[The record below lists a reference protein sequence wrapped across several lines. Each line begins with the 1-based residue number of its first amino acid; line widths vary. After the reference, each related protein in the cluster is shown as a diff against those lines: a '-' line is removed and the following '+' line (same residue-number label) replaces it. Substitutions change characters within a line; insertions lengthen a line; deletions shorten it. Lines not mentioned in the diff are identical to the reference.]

1 MTQGEPNPDPSTADS
16 AHDDIAIIGMAGRFP
31 GANGVAEFWQNLI
44 QGVESIRNL
53 SEEELLRAGVP
64 RRDVESPDYVPACP
78 VLDDIDKFDAAF
90 FGISPRDASVMDP
103 AHRLFLEVAWQAL
116 ENSGNTGLATEG
128 RVGVFA
134 GSGAPLYWMN
144 NIRSHREITESMG
157 EFLVR
162 HTGNDMNFLATR
174 ASYDLDLRGPS
185 INVQTACSSALVA
198 VHLARQSLLANECD
212 MALIGGS
219 TIVLPMAHGYHFK
232 EGEILSP
239 DGHCRPFDHRSAGTV
254 FGSGS
259 ACVVLKRLKDALDNG
274 DTIVA
279 VVKGSAVNND
289 GAAKAGFL
297 APGVDG
303 QADVVEAALKSARID
318 ARTISYVEGHGT
330 GTSIGDPIELTA
342 LEQAFSS
349 QTQDKQ
355 FCGIGSVKSNIGHL
369 GEAAG
374 AASLIKV
381 ALALQHRVL
390 PPTLGYEL
398 PNPRFAMDD
407 SPFHVIAKCTP
418 WNPSDSNASKPLRAG
433 ITALGA
439 GGTNCHLVLEEP
451 PPPLPGEGGR
461 DRYLFVL
468 SAQTK
473 TALDQ
478 MSRNLAD
485 HLTQK
490 PECDLGD
497 VAYTLAMGRR
507 SLAHRRAVVAA
518 SSQEAASLL
527 NGKNPTRVGTVA
539 ADATDPGV
547 VFTFPGGGAQYARM
561 CFNLYECEPAFRGAL
576 EECLSIVDQ
585 HCGPAVRELLF
596 AATPDAKAAT
606 AKLKQPS
613 LALPALFSI
622 EYSLARLFESWGLR
636 PEAYVGHSMGEYV
649 AACLAGVFSVRD
661 GLRLVSLRGKLFE
674 ETSPGRM
681 AGISL
686 PERELR
692 AMMPDGLSIAAVN
705 APDLCVAS
713 GPRELIDSLTA
724 TLTEK
729 EVDWTSIHINVAA
742 HSSMLEPILD
752 EFRTFCQTI
761 DFQPPKTPI
770 ASNLTGK
777 WLTPSEAQDPEYWVQ
792 HLRSTVRFADC
803 VETVLETGSRVFLE
817 IGPGRTLTTLVGAQR
832 TKAPHAY
839 NSVRHPREAADDV
852 DYALLTLGKVWAGG
866 ADCDWTALYDEEL
879 RNRVPL
885 PEYPFEGPSYW
896 VDARASKADEATEPH
911 KRENLDDWF
920 ATVSWDLTPRV
931 AAAEAPASRWLIISN
946 SMEQSRILA
955 QALQQEAES
964 SFDPVLAYHGDRFRM
979 LPDGNFEVSIGE
991 AEGYQQVLE
1000 QLRTQERTPEHIVM
1014 LLNSDTSP
1022 GTSDGMRSETTLERS
1037 FLAPSRMAFAMCSTL
1052 EAVTFT
1058 LVTENAFSVAGE
1070 PLDPIARLSTGPA
1083 LVIPRELPDFPTR
1096 LIDLNANDGASN
1108 ADRVRALAH
1117 ELVSGETSPIAVL
1130 RAPKRWIP
1138 RLRPTQLPKADAQPL
1153 WLDDG
1158 DVVLITGGLGGMGLV
1173 LAQHL
1178 AKQRKVRLAL
1188 LSRSLP
1194 PERSTWES
1202 LIADPETANGVRTRI
1217 EGLLALE
1224 AGGAEVM
1231 AVQGDVTDPDSL
1243 RPALDLVRER
1253 FGKLHV
1259 VIHAAGVMDDA
1270 PLQSKTTARM
1280 REVLAPK
1287 VEGTRNLDAMI
1298 DEDLKAFVV
1307 MSSIASLLGVP
1318 GQIDYTA
1325 ANAFL
1330 DAFAEDRQRRKP
1342 GRTIAINWSAW
1353 RDVGMVVEVGINRP
1367 QKPLPAGRTD
1377 HPWLDAWEPIPEGR
1391 RYQTDFAVAS
1401 HWLLSEHRIEG
1412 AQALIPGTGF
1422 VELAR
1427 AAFLEAGHF
1436 ALSHATA
1443 NAVELSQVTFLQPFR
1458 VEPGAPQRL
1467 QIEIRQQDNGSG
1479 VTMSSADGDAVHMTA
1494 NVRRCQVV
1502 QERAD
1507 LAVLRDRCQ
1516 QPVATRDGF
1525 LDQDFVCFGP
1535 RWQNVLDIRKGAGE
1549 AVIDLELDPS
1559 FSDDLTK
1566 LAYHPAL
1573 LDMAT
1578 GAAQGLIPGFQQS
1591 TDFLV
1596 PFGYDRIR
1604 IAAPVTQRCTSHVRL
1619 RPESSRDAASFDIR
1633 IFDETG
1639 LECIS
1644 IEGFTMKRVDENASI
1659 TSSSGSSSD
1668 RERESKQNSAAKA
1681 LLREAITP
1689 AEGLIAFDRVMTQT
1703 EAEQVIA
1710 SSVDVEVWR
1719 RKLNLEAQRLSRG
1732 DSDEDSQTFSRPPLA
1747 SDFKPPLPGIETKLA
1762 AIWSKLLGVRDLGA
1776 IDDFFE
1782 LGGNSLIAVRFFARA
1797 RKDFGVSL
1805 PVSSLF
1811 QAPTIRQLHKAMVAG
1826 GFVAPEPDGGED
1838 QTNAYEL
1845 STPPADSTTAN
1856 VAADAPSA
1864 VLPPILI
1871 RPGDGALPIFF
1882 LHDGLGE
1889 VLLYRSLAL
1898 LLDPDHPVYGLEPG
1912 QVQDRFLRTSITDM
1926 AKAKVARI
1934 RSVQPSGPYLLA
1946 GLCAGGV
1953 IAFEVARQLEDSGET
1968 VLFLGLIDAPASD
1981 AKERSML
1988 ATKVRLERIRD
1999 LFRPEQGNSTV
2010 GHYLTSLLKL
2020 AKKAN
2025 NWLTYSIGAQ
2035 LQRRRDA
2042 QKMAKLRAQASGPS
2056 SNEVGLPFLQLYE
2069 IAHREHVE
2077 TGVLRCGNV
2086 VLFRATQGNG
2096 DPADTPFR
2104 EIYADDLFGW
2114 QSHVQAT
2121 VEAIDVQGGHSSALR
2136 DPNVGVLAKH
2146 MQRCIRTLLILHAQ
2160 ESLPPSDVE
2169 AVASRFFDGDL
2180 VRTLHGFREAPSR
2193 GPQEAP
2199 DARRP
2204 PRESPWR

>member
-1 MTQGEPNPDPSTADS
+1 MTQGELNPNPSPADS
-16 AHDDIAIIGMAGRFP
+16 AQDDIAIIGMAGRFP
-31 GANGVAEFWQNLI
+31 GANGVAEYWQNLI
-44 QGVESIRNL
+44 QGVESIRRL

-64 RRDVESPDYVPACP
+64 RRDVENPDYVRACP

-116 ENSGNTGLATEG
+116 ENSGNTGLAAEG
-128 RVGVFA
+128 CVGVFA

-162 HTGNDMNFLATR
+162 HTANDMNFLATR
-174 ASYDLDLRGPS
+174 VSYDMDLRGPS

-198 VHLARQSLLANECD
+198 VHFARQSLLANECD

-219 TIVLPMAHGYHFK
+219 TIALPMAHGYHFK

-259 ACVVLKRLKDALDNG
+259 ACVVLKRLNDALDNG

-279 VVKGSAVNND
+279 VIKGSAVNND
-289 GAAKAGFL
+289 GAVKAGFL

-303 QADVVEAALKSARID
+303 QAEVVKAALKSARVD

-330 GTSIGDPIELTA
+330 GTSVGDPIELTA

-355 FCGIGSVKSNIGHL
+355 FCGIGSVKSNVGHL

-418 WNPSDSNASKPLRAG
+418 WSPSGSNASKPLRAG

-451 PPPLPGEGGR
+451 PPPLSGEGGR
-461 DRYLFVL
+461 DRHLFAL
-468 SAQTK
+468 SARTK

-485 HLTQK
+485 HLTQN

-518 SSQEAASLL
+518 SSIEAASLL
-527 NGKNPTRVGTVA
+527 NGENPTRVGTVA
-539 ADATDPGV
+539 ADVNDPGV

-561 CFNLYECEPAFRGAL
+561 CFDLHEREPAFRDAL

-606 AKLKQPS
+606 AKLQQPS

-636 PEAYVGHSMGEYV
+636 PVAYVGHSMGEYV

-674 ETSPGRM
+674 QTPPGRM

-686 PERELR
+686 PEHEVR
-692 AMMPDGLSIAAVN
+692 AMMPEGLSIAAVN

-713 GPRELIDSLTA
+713 GPRELLESLTA
-724 TLTEK
+724 KLTEQ
-729 EVDWTSIHINVAA
+729 EVDWTPIHIDVAA
-742 HSSMLEPILD
+742 HSSLLEPILD
-752 EFRTFCQTI
+752 EFRTFCKSI
-761 DFQPPKTPI
+761 DFEAPKTPI

-777 WLTPSEAQDPEYWVQ
+777 WLTPTEAQDPEYWVQ

-803 VETVLETGSRVFLE
+803 VETILEAGSRVFLE
-817 IGPGRTLTTLVGAQR
+817 IGPGRTLTTLVGAQT

-852 DYALLTLGKVWAGG
+852 DYALLSLGKVWAAG
-866 ADCDWTALYDEEL
+866 ADCDWTALYDGEL

-885 PEYPFEGPSYW
+885 PEYPFEGQSYW
-896 VDARASKADEATEPH
+896 VDARATKAGEDTEPY
-911 KRENLDDWF
+911 KRENLDEWF

-931 AAAEAPASRWLIISN
+931 VAAEAPASRWLLISN
-946 SMEQSRILA
+946 SMEQSHALA
-955 QALQQEAES
+955 QALQQQAGSNFEA
-964 SFDPVLAYHGDRFRM
+964 VLAYHGEHFRLLSDGSFEIM
-979 LPDGNFEVSIGE
+979 LGE
-991 AEGYQQVLE
+991 AEAYQNVLE
-1000 QLRTQERTPEHIVM
+1000 QLRTRERTPQHVVM
-1014 LLNSDTSP
+1014 LLGSDTSS
-1022 GTSDGMRSETTLERS
+1022 GTNTGTRPVTTIERS
-1037 FLAPSRMAFAMCSTL
+1037 FLAPTRMAFAMSSTL
-1052 EAVTFT
+1052 EAATFT

-1083 LVIPRELPDFPTR
+1083 LVIPHELPEFPTR
-1096 LIDLNANDGASN
+1096 LIDLDATDGATN
-1108 ADRVRALAH
+1108 ADRLRALAQ
-1117 ELVSGETSPIAVL
+1117 ELLSGETAPIIAL
-1130 RAPKRWIP
+1130 RTPKRWTP
-1138 RLRPTQLPKADAQPL
+1138 KLSPTQLPTADAQPL
-1153 WLDDG
+1153 WLADG
-1158 DVVLITGGLGGMGLV
+1158 DVILITGGLGGMGRV

-1178 AKQRKVRLAL
+1178 AKQRKVRIAL
-1188 LSRSLP
+1188 LSRSSL
-1194 PERSTWES
+1194 PERSNWEY
-1202 LIADPETANGVRTRI
+1202 LLANPETTTSVRTRI
-1217 EGLLALE
+1217 EGLLAIE
-1224 AGGAEVM
+1224 ADSTEVM
-1231 AVQGDVTDPDSL
+1231 VVQGDVTDPDSL
-1243 RPALDLVRER
+1243 RNALNLVRER
-1253 FGKLHV
+1253 FGKLNV
-1259 VIHAAGVMDDA
+1259 VIHAAGVIDDA
-1270 PLQSKTTARM
+1270 TLQAKTTAQM

-1287 VEGTRNLDAMI
+1287 VEGTRNLDDLI
-1298 DEDLKAFVV
+1298 NEDLKAFVV
-1307 MSSIASLLGVP
+1307 MSSIASLLGLP
-1318 GQIDYTA
+1318 GQVDYTA

-1342 GRTIAINWSAW
+1342 GRTVAINWNAW
-1353 RDVGMVVEVGINRP
+1353 RDVGMIVEVGSNRP
-1367 QKPLPAGRTD
+1367 EQPLPAGRTD

-1391 RYQTDFAVAS
+1391 RYQTDFTVAS
-1401 HWLLSEHRIEG
+1401 HWLLNEHRIEA
-1412 AQALIPGTGF
+1412 AQAVIPGTGF

-1427 AAFLEAGHF
+1427 AAFIEAGHF
-1436 ALSHATA
+1436 ALSHANA
-1443 NAVELSQVTFLQPFR
+1443 NAVELSQVTLLQPFQVPAR
-1458 VEPGAPQRL
+1458 TQQRL
-1467 QIEIRQQDNGSG
+1467 QIDIQQQDNGSV
-1479 VTMSSADGDAVHMTA
+1479 VTMTSVGGHVVYMTA
-1494 NVRRCQVV
+1494 EVRRCSVV
-1502 QERAD
+1502 RDRVD
-1507 LAVLRDRCQ
+1507 LAIIRDRCQ

-1535 RWQNVLDIRKGAGE
+1535 RWQNLVSIRQGAGE

-1559 FSDDLTK
+1559 FSDDLTT

-1644 IEGFTMKRVDENASI
+1644 IEGFTMKRIDKNAGI
-1659 TSSSGSSSD
+1659 ANSSSNNSD
-1668 RERESKQNSAAKA
+1668 LNQKPKQNAATEA

-1703 EAEQVIA
+1703 EAEQVVA

-1719 RKLNLEAQRLSRG
+1719 RKLTLEAMRLSG
-1732 DSDEDSQTFSRPPLA
+1732 ADDGEDAQNFSRPTLA
-1747 SDFKPPLPGIETKLA
+1747 SDFTPPLPGLETELA
-1762 AIWSKLLGVRDLGA
+1762 AIWSKLLGVSDLGA

-1782 LGGNSLIAVRFFARA
+1782 LGGNSLIAVRFFTRVS
-1797 RKDFGVSL
+1797 KDFGVSL
-1805 PVSSLF
+1805 PLSSLF
-1811 QAPTIRQLHKAMVAG
+1811 QAPTIRQLCEVMVAEG
-1826 GFVAPEPDGGED
+1826 YVAPQPDSDEGEAD
-1838 QTNAYEL
+1838 TPAL
-1845 STPPADSTTAN
+1845 SIPATVNTAATDDASAAAAASPP
-1856 VAADAPSA
+1856 
-1864 VLPPILI
+1864 LLI
-1871 RPGDGALPIFF
+1871 RPGRGATPIFF
-1882 LHDGLGE
+1882 VHDGLGE

-1898 LLDPDHPVYGLEPG
+1898 LLDPDHPVYGLEPELAQG
-1912 QVQDRFLRTSITDM
+1912 QFLHTTITAM

-1934 RSVQPSGPYLLA
+1934 RAVQPSGPYLLA

-1953 IAFEVARQLEDSGET
+1953 IAFEMARQLEDSGDS
-1968 VLFLGLIDAPASD
+1968 VLFVGLIDAPAIG
-1981 AKERSML
+1981 AEERSL
-1988 ATKVRLERIRD
+1988 RVATARLERIRD
-1999 LFRPEQGNSTV
+1999 LFRPDPGESAV
-2010 GHYLTSLLKL
+2010 AHWFAVLPKL
-2020 AKKAN
+2020 AKKAY
-2025 NWLTYSIGAQ
+2025 NWLTYTTGSR
-2035 LQRRRDA
+2035 LERRRNA
-2042 QKMAKLRAQASGPS
+2042 QKVKELRAQVFEA
-2056 SNEVGLPFLQLYE
+2056 ETQATELPFLQLYE
-2069 IAHREHVE
+2069 VAHREHVAN
-2077 TGVLRCGNV
+2077 GIFRSGNV
-2086 VLFRATQGNG
+2086 VLFRATQCNG
-2096 DPADTPFR
+2096 DAADTPFR
-2104 EIYADDLFGW
+2104 EIYTDDLLGW
-2114 QSHVQAT
+2114 QIHVQPT
-2121 VEAIDVQGGHSSALR
+2121 VTAIDVPGGHSSALQE
-2136 DPNVGVLAKH
+2136 PCVGVLAKH
-2146 MQRCIRTLLILHAQ
+2146 MQRCLRSVLIRHAK
-2160 ESLPPSDVE
+2160 ENSLPSNDRQ
-2169 AVASRFFDGDL
+2169 S
-2180 VRTLHGFREAPSR
+2180 
-2193 GPQEAP
+2193 
-2199 DARRP
+2199 
-2204 PRESPWR
+2204 